1 MFLSNLSIVISH
13 YDIHIPLFL
22 LCSVLTPFH
31 TQTQTE
37 KEEDNNSGRREKE
50 EDATQKKNTMK
61 EEELHG
67 KLLMLRSE
75 EEQKQTTTPT
85 SMEVDHKIRDFKIA
99 KDEAHISYYAG
110 YVGELFWT
118 VSFGKMWHPS
128 SWSSW
133 TWSPLGPVILIIRR
147 ARLQKPTDCYPLQI
161 SNSWNHPTTEPILR
175 YRLEVQVT
183 DRDTRA
189 KFVFWDNSSIDLL
202 GFTVGDLQKTMVL
215 VGVDDPLEYL
225 TLLDEMMSITFAFRV
240 KWQKEFVLCPVL
252 ECKDSKV
259 LVDKIRN

>member
-1 MFLSNLSIVISH
+1 
-13 YDIHIPLFL
+13 
-22 LCSVLTPFH
+22 
-31 TQTQTE
+31 
-37 KEEDNNSGRREKE
+37 
-50 EDATQKKNTMK
+50 
-61 EEELHG
+61 
-67 KLLMLRSE
+67 MLRSE

-161 SNSWNHPTTEPILR
+161 SNSWNVKELIVNEDIAEINDLKKSLPADNTYGT
-175 YRLEVQVT
+175 Q
-183 DRDTRA
+183 A
-189 KFVFWDNSSIDLL
+189 K
-202 GFTVGDLQKTMVL
+202 
-215 VGVDDPLEYL
+215 
-225 TLLDEMMSITFAFRV
+225 
-240 KWQKEFVLCPVL
+240 
-252 ECKDSKV
+252 
-259 LVDKIRN
+259 